1 MRVADATGAAH
12 RAPGIHRGHAAL
24 RLIVAVFS
32 AYTTMFSEI
41 GRRLQST
48 QAGSGCP
55 RPSSRL
61 FGTTPEEP
69 PARIVV
75 TAQSTE
81 TVNYECGNEPE

>member
-32 AYTTMFSEI
+32 AYTTLFSEI
-41 GRRLQST
+41 GRSPTIYASWVRL
-48 QAGSGCP
+48 P